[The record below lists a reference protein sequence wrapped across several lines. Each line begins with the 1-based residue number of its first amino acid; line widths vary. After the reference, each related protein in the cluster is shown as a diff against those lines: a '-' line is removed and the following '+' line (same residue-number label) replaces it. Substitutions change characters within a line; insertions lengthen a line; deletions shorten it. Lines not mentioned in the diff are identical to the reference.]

1 MSRRNLILKGTP
13 KETMCSWVPN
23 AAKKKKKRHHIHHP
37 RSRPHGET
45 GRLPR
50 TIQTHTHTDTFVT
63 WFSVQWPS
71 DFLETEKNGQFCTPE
86 GKGSGVRGRI
96 QQKKKEEKKFKACK
110 FGMTF
115 VDVLSSRVKA
125 FRDGRGCH
133 ETLMHWN
140 GKLNTGTRPF

>member
-1 MSRRNLILKGTP
+1 MLP
-13 KETMCSWVPN
+13 
-23 AAKKKKKRHHIHHP
+23 KKKKKDTTSTIHG
-37 RSRPHGET
+37 HGHTEKR
-45 GRLPR
+45 GDSQEPSKH
-50 TIQTHTHTDTFVT
+50 THTHTDTFVT